1 VESLAVAAGTGR
13 EIWDEPC
20 EQWVELPD
28 GTGTGAHLALTVAG
42 NSMTPCPH
50 SGDVILV
57 NKRTTVTR
65 DCITTQPLLVTVI
78 GIVVAAIT
86 HPPKWMSNAVHGIRH
101 AL

>member
-1 VESLAVAAGTGR
+1 
-13 EIWDEPC
+13 
-20 EQWVELPD
+20 
-28 GTGTGAHLALTVAG
+28 
-42 NSMTPCPH
+42 
-50 SGDVILV
+50 VILV